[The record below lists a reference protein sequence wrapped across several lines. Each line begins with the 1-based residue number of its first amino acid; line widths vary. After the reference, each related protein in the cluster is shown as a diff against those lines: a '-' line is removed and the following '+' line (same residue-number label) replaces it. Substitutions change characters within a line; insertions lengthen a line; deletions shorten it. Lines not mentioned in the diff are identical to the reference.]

1 MWNYTG
7 QCLLPSS
14 DDWNNCLPETQPT
27 NTETAT
33 LKKKES
39 ELTTVIVI
47 VCIVAFL
54 IILAACIIIGALW
67 KKQTQINQRF
77 DSLAAT
83 YVTME
88 DNPASSGGFPQNMGN
103 LQSTQGTYGKKKK
116 GLQTVP
122 DNESGEDE

>member
-1 MWNYTG
+1 M
-7 QCLLPSS
+7 PSS
-14 DDWNNCLPETQPT
+14 DDWNNCIETQPT
-27 NTETAT
+27 NTETEQ

-88 DNPASSGGFPQNMGN
+88 DNPASGGFPQNMGN
-103 LQSTQGTYGKKKK
+103 LQASSKGTYGKKKK
-116 GLQTVP
+116 GMTTVP
-122 DNESGEDE
+122 DNEESGEDE